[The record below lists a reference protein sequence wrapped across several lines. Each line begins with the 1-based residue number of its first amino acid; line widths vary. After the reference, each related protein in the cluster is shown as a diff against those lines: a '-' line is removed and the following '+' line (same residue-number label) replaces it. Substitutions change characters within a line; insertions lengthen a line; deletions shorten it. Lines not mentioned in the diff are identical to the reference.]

1 MNTPILEV
9 RNLYV
14 EFPSSGE
21 IVRAVK
27 DVSFNLALG
36 ETIGIVGE
44 SGSGKSVTSLAVIGL
59 LPTAAK
65 VTGEIIFRNPR
76 TPNAN
81 PVNLLTLSAQQRR
94 TYRGGL
100 ISMVFQEP
108 LTSLNPVYTCGEQV
122 VEAILLHEQVSQKE
136 AYRKAI
142 ALFDEVKLP
151 NPKEMMKRYPHQ
163 LSGGQQQRVMIAM
176 ALSGNPAIL
185 IADEPTTALDVTIQ
199 ATILQLLRELRDRR
213 GMSILFITH
222 DMGVV
227 AEIADRVVV
236 MYRGQA
242 VETAKVYDLFA
253 NPQHPYTQGL
263 LNCRPR
269 PDQRLKRLPTVAD
282 FMKVTTNASGEL
294 EIVSQIHSQEEKEL
308 LLAEVSSSAV
318 IERSQ
323 QLQQQQPLLSVR
335 HLTKEFPV
343 RSGLFGKKTG
353 FKAVDDVSFE
363 VYPGET
369 LGLVGESG
377 CGKTTLSRC
386 VLRLIEP
393 TSGEIIFDGDSVL
406 ELDAKPLR
414 HLRRYMQII
423 FQNPYGSLNAR
434 QTIGDALMEPMQIHK
449 LGGSPQQRRQRA
461 IDLLER
467 VGLGESAMNRMP
479 HEFSGGQRQRICIAR
494 TLACEPR
501 FIICDESVSALD
513 VSVQA
518 QVLNLLK
525 DLQQDF
531 GLTYIFISHDLSVV
545 KFVSDRIMVMN
556 RGKIEEIGSAE
567 SIYNSPEQDYTHQ
580 LIKAIPDTKLEDIQ
594 ARQSSRAT
602 VAAKGVEAS

>member
-1 MNTPILEV
+1 MTSPILEV
-9 RNLYV
+9 HNLSV
-14 EFPSSGE
+14 EFPAKTDSVVA
-21 IVRAVK
+21 IK
-27 DVSFNLALG
+27 DISFNLALG
-36 ETIGIVGE
+36 ETLGIVGE

-59 LPTAAK
+59 LPATAK
-65 VTGEIIFRNPR
+65 ISGNILFYNPR
-76 TPNAN
+76 TSQAN
-81 PVNLLTLSAQQRR
+81 PVNLLALSAEKRR

-108 LTSLNPVYTCGEQV
+108 LSSLNPVYTCGEQV
-122 VEAILLHEQVSQKE
+122 MEAILLHQNVSQKE

-151 NPKEMMKRYPHQ
+151 DARGMMKRYPHQ

-199 ATILQLLRELRDRR
+199 ATILQLLRELRDAR

-227 AEIADRVVV
+227 AQIADRVIV
-236 MYRGQA
+236 MYQGKT
-242 VETAKVYDLFA
+242 VETAKVYDLFS

-269 PDQRLKRLPTVAD
+269 PDRRLKRLPTVAD
-282 FMKVTTNASGEL
+282 FMKVTTNTNGEI
-294 EIVSQIHSQEEKEL
+294 EILPQTHNQAETESLFAQISSRET
-308 LLAEVSSSAV
+308 AE
-318 IERSQ
+318 RYQ
-323 QLQQQQPLLSVR
+323 HLQQQQPILFV
-335 HLTKEFPV
+335 HNLTKEFSS
-343 RSGLFGKKTG
+343 RKGLFGKKSVFT
-353 FKAVDDVSFE
+353 AVDNLSFE

-386 VLRLIEP
+386 LLRLIEP
-393 TSGEIIFDGDSVL
+393 TLGEIIFDGDSVL
-406 ELDAKPLR
+406 ELASEPLR
-414 HLRRYMQII
+414 RIRRYLQII

-434 QTIGDALMEPMQIHK
+434 QTIGAAIIEPMQIHN

-461 IDLLER
+461 INLLER

-525 DLQQDF
+525 DLQNDF
-531 GLTYIFISHDLSVV
+531 GLTYIFISHDLGVV
-545 KFVSDRIMVMN
+545 KFVSDRIMVMHQ
-556 RGKIEEIGSAE
+556 GKIAEIGTAD
-567 SIYNSPEQDYTHQ
+567 SIYNNPQQEYTRS
-580 LIKAIPDTKLEDIQ
+580 LIQAIPDTNLEDIQ
-594 ARQSSRAT
+594 ARVSHRA
-602 VAAKGVEAS
+602 AAAPK

>member
-1 MNTPILEV
+1 MSNPILEI

-59 LPTAAK
+59 LPTTAK
-65 VTGEIIFRNPR
+65 VTGEILFRNPR
-76 TPNAN
+76 LASAN

-151 NPKEMMKRYPHQ
+151 NPREMMKRYPHQ

-294 EIVSQIHSQEEKEL
+294 EIVSQIHSQEEKDS

-323 QLQQQQPLLSVR
+323 HLQQQQPLLSVR
-335 HLTKEFPV
+335 HLIKEFPM

-377 CGKTTLSRC
+377 CGKSTLSRC
-386 VLRLIEP
+386 LLRLIEP
-393 TSGEIIFDGDSVL
+393 TSGEIIFDGDSVQ

-467 VGLGESAMNRMP
+467 VGLGESSMNRMP

-556 RGKIEEIGSAE
+556 HGRIEEIGSAE
-567 SIYNSPEQDYTHQ
+567 SIYNSPGQDYTRQ
-580 LIKAIPDTKLEDIQ
+580 LIKAIPDMKLEDIQ
-594 ARQSSRAT
+594 ARQLSRAT
-602 VAAKGVEAS
+602 VAAKEVEAS

>member
-1 MNTPILEV
+1 MSHPILNV
-9 RNLYV
+9 RHLSIK
-14 EFPSSGE
+14 FPTKNKT
-21 IVRAVK
+21 VQAVK
-27 DVSFNLALG
+27 DISFTLAPG
-36 ETIGIVGE
+36 ETLGIVGE
-44 SGSGKSVTSLAVIGL
+44 SGSGKSVTSLAVMGL
-59 LPTAAK
+59 LPPNAQ
-65 VTGEIIFRNPR
+65 VSGDILFRNPHV
-76 TPNAN
+76 PNAE
-81 PVNLLTLSAQQRR
+81 PVNLLTLPANQRR
-94 TYRGGL
+94 MYRGGL

-122 VEAILLHEQVSQKE
+122 VEAILLHNEVSHKE
-136 AYRKAI
+136 AYRRAI

-151 NPKEMMKRYPHQ
+151 DPRGIMNRYPHQ

-176 ALSGNPAIL
+176 ALSGNPTLL

-199 ATILQLLRELRDRR
+199 ATILQLLRELRDAR

-222 DMGVV
+222 DMGVI
-227 AEIADRVVV
+227 AEIADFVVV

-242 VETAKVYDLFA
+242 LETASVHNLFT

-269 PDQRLKRLPTVAD
+269 PDRQLKRLPTVAD
-282 FMKVTTNASGEL
+282 FMQVTTNAAGEL
-294 EIVSQIHSQEEKEL
+294 EILPQIHTEAEREV
-308 LLAEVSSSAV
+308 LLAEVTRHEV
-318 IERSQ
+318 EERYQ
-323 QLQQQQPLLSVR
+323 HLQQQPPLLCVR

-343 RSGLFGKKTG
+343 RSGLFGKRNS
-353 FKAVDDVSFE
+353 FKAVDDVSFD

-386 VLRLIEP
+386 LLRLIEP

-406 ELDAKPLR
+406 ELGAKILR
-414 HLRRYMQII
+414 RLRRYMQIV
-423 FQNPYGSLNAR
+423 FQNPYGSLDAR
-434 QTIGDALMEPMQIHK
+434 QSIGEALIEPMEIHRI
-449 LGGSPQQRRQRA
+449 GNSRQERQQRA
-461 IDLLER
+461 INLLER
-467 VGLGESAMNRMP
+467 VGLDVGAMTRMP

-525 DLQQDF
+525 DLQQEF

-556 RGKIEEIGSAE
+556 QGRIEEIGTAD
-567 SIYNSPEQDYTHQ
+567 SIYNNPQRDYTKT
-580 LIKAIPDTKLEDIQ
+580 LIQAIPDTTL
-594 ARQSSRAT
+594 
-602 VAAKGVEAS
+602 

>member
-1 MNTPILEV
+1 MNTPMLEV
-9 RNLYV
+9 RNLSI
-14 EFPSSGE
+14 EFE
-21 IVRAVK
+21 TEKEVVQAVK
-27 DVSFNLALG
+27 DVSFTLAPG
-36 ETIGIVGE
+36 ETLGIVGE
-44 SGSGKSVTSLAVIGL
+44 SGSGKSVTSLAVMGL
-59 LPTAAK
+59 LPPKAGI
-65 VTGEIIFRNPR
+65 TGEILFRNPR
-76 TPNAN
+76 VPNTN
-81 PVNLLTLSAQQRR
+81 PVNLLTLSADKRR

-100 ISMVFQEP
+100 ISMIFQEP

-122 VEAILLHEQVSQKE
+122 VEAILLHQNVSQKE

-151 NPKEMMKRYPHQ
+151 DPRGMMNRYPHQ

-199 ATILQLLRELRDRR
+199 ATILQLLRELRDAR

-222 DMGVV
+222 DMGVI

-242 VETAKVYDLFA
+242 VETSKVYDLFA
-253 NPQHPYTQGL
+253 NPKHPYTQGL
-263 LNCRPR
+263 LNCRPN
-269 PDQRLKRLPTVAD
+269 PGQRLKRLPTVAD
-282 FMKVTTNASGEL
+282 FMQITTNAAGGL
-294 EIVSQIHSQEEKEL
+294 EIVPQTYSQQERDI
-308 LLAEVSSSAV
+308 LLAEVSSRKV
-318 IERSQ
+318 EERYEH
-323 QLQQQQPLLSVR
+323 LLQQQPLLSVR
-335 HLTKEFPV
+335 QLTKGFSI
-343 RSGLFGKKTG
+343 RRGLFGSKSL
-353 FKAVDDVSFE
+353 FKAVDDVSFD

-377 CGKTTLSRC
+377 CGKSTLSRC
-386 VLRLIEP
+386 LLRLIEP

-406 ELDAKPLR
+406 ELDARTLR
-414 HLRRYMQII
+414 RLRRYMQIV

-434 QTIGDALMEPMQIHK
+434 QSIGAAIMEPMEIHG
-449 LGGSPQQRRQRA
+449 LGGSPQQRRQKA
-461 IDLLER
+461 IALLER

-525 DLQQDF
+525 DLQNDF

-556 RGKIEEIGSAE
+556 QGRIEEIGTAD
-567 SIYNSPEQDYTHQ
+567 SIYNNPQRDYTRQ
-580 LIKAIPDTKLEDIQ
+580 LIQAIPDTKLEDIQ
-594 ARQSSRAT
+594 ARQSRRAA
-602 VAAKGVEAS
+602 VLAKEADAN

>member
-1 MNTPILEV
+1 MNSPILEV
-9 RNLYV
+9 QNLSV
-14 EFPSSGE
+14 EFPAKTGAIVAIKE
-21 IVRAVK
+21 I
-27 DVSFNLALG
+27 SFNLALG
-36 ETIGIVGE
+36 ETLGIVGE

-59 LPTAAK
+59 LPTTAK
-65 VTGEIIFRNPR
+65 ITGEILFYNPR
-76 TPNAN
+76 NSQAN
-81 PVNLLTLSAQQRR
+81 PVNLLALSAAKRR

-108 LTSLNPVYTCGEQV
+108 LSSLNPVYTCGEQV
-122 VEAILLHEQVSQKE
+122 MEAILLHQNVSQKE

-151 NPKEMMKRYPHQ
+151 DARGMMKRYPHQ
-163 LSGGQQQRVMIAM
+163 LSGGQQQRIMIAM

-199 ATILQLLRELRDRR
+199 ATILQLLRELRDAR

-227 AEIADRVVV
+227 AEIADRVIV
-236 MYRGQA
+236 MYQGKT
-242 VETAKVYDLFA
+242 VETAKVYDLFS

-269 PDQRLKRLPTVAD
+269 PDRRLKRLPTVAD
-282 FMKVTTNASGEL
+282 FMKVTTTATGEI
-294 EIVSQIHSQEEKEL
+294 EILPQTHNQAETDSLFAQISSRET
-308 LLAEVSSSAV
+308 AE
-318 IERSQ
+318 RYQ
-323 QLQQQQPLLSVR
+323 HLQQQQPLLSVR
-335 HLTKEFPV
+335 NLTKEFLS
-343 RSGLFGKKTG
+343 RKGLFGKKSVFT
-353 FKAVDDVSFE
+353 AVDNLSFD

-386 VLRLIEP
+386 LLRLIEP

-406 ELDAKPLR
+406 ELSSQA
-414 HLRRYMQII
+414 LRRIRRYLQII

-434 QTIGDALMEPMQIHK
+434 QTIGAAIIEPMQIHN
-449 LGGSPQQRRQRA
+449 LGSSSQQRRQRA

-525 DLQQDF
+525 DLQNDF
-531 GLTYIFISHDLSVV
+531 GLTYIFISHDLGVV

-556 RGKIEEIGSAE
+556 QGKIAEIGTAD
-567 SIYNSPEQDYTHQ
+567 SIYNNPQQEYTRS
-580 LIKAIPDTKLEDIQ
+580 LIQAIPDTSLEDIQ
-594 ARQSSRAT
+594 ARITHRA
-602 VAAKGVEAS
+602 AAAPK